1 MRGWSILRGKR
12 AKLAT
17 GLRLTSYLVGLGAVA
32 LTLLSPIDWV
42 GGQLFFMHMI
52 QHLLTIMI
60 AAPLIWLAA
69 PFPIALWGVPETL
82 RGSIARL
89 FVQDAPFVRF
99 LNRAFPPRFS
109 WLLFIIFYLG
119 WHEPELYN
127 LALTRGWIHDIEH
140 ITFFGAALIYWW
152 HVVDA
157 APYARKRLSIWGRI
171 GFLIATIPP
180 NMLAGVFISFA
191 ETPLYTYYESVPPI
205 WGLSIM
211 QDQQLGGA
219 IMWIPGSMMFFA
231 GALIILG
238 IEMSRAEQEKIK
250 RREWSSDESLIAPGL
265 EYRVIQNKSRKL
277 NDG

>member
-1 MRGWSILRGKR
+1 MAYLASQRGEISNKIPLV
-12 AKLAT
+12 
-17 GLRLTSYLVGLGAVA
+17 SYLVGLGAVA
-32 LTLLSPIDWV
+32 LALLSPIDWL

-60 AAPLIWLAA
+60 AAPLIWLSE
-69 PFPIALWGVPETL
+69 PFPIALWGVPESL
-82 RGSIARL
+82 RKSVARL
-89 FVQDAPFVRF
+89 FFHDAPLARF
-99 LNRAFPPRFS
+99 LNKAFSPGFS
-109 WLLFIIFYLG
+109 WLLFVIFYLG

-127 LALTRGWIHDIEH
+127 LALRRGWVHDIEH

-157 APYARKRLSIWGRI
+157 APYLRKRLSAWGRI

-191 ETPLYTYYESVPPI
+191 GTPIYTYYESVPPI
-205 WGLSIM
+205 WGLSTM

-231 GALIILG
+231 GALIILA
-238 IEMSRAEQEKIK
+238 IEMSRAEQEKLK
-250 RREWSSDESLIAPGL
+250 QREWNSEEALVAPGL
-265 EYRVIQNKSRKL
+265 EHRVIQNKWRNLENK
-277 NDG
+277 